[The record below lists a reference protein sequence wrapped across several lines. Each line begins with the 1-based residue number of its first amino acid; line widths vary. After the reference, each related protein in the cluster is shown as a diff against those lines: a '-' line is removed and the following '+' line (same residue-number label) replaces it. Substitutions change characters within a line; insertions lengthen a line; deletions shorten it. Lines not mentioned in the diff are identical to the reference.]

1 MDTLSAKHN
10 AGIRRA
16 GSGRRLAKT
25 LSQNKYLFLMV
36 APVLL
41 YYAIFCYGP
50 IYGAIIAF
58 KDFDVSKG
66 IWASPW
72 VGFKHFQVFFQG
84 PYFIRTL
91 VNTLLISL
99 YTILFGFPVP
109 ILFALLLNE
118 LGNQKFKR
126 IVQSVTYL
134 PHFISMV
141 AICGMIHTFVARN
154 GIITDLFVAL
164 GGERG
169 NLLAKPEYFRTIF
182 VSSNVWQTFGWG
194 SIVYLSALSNVD
206 VQQYEAADL
215 DGANRFQRIWHI
227 TLPALIPT
235 IVIMFIMRVGHVM
248 TVGFEK
254 VILLYNPNT
263 YETADV
269 ISSYVYRQGLG
280 ESHQYSFTTAVGLFT
295 SVVNF
300 ILVVT
305 FNFLSKKLTSS
316 SLW

>member
-1 MDTLSAKHN
+1 MDTLTIKHGTG
-10 AGIRRA
+10 AMQTGFR
-16 GSGRRLAKT
+16 RRLAKT
-25 LSQNKYLFLMV
+25 LSQNKYLFIMIT
-36 APVLL
+36 PVLL

-66 IWASPW
+66 IWGSPW
-72 VGFKHFQVFFQG
+72 VGLKHFITFFQG
-84 PYFIRTL
+84 PYFMRTL

-99 YTILFGFPVP
+99 YTILFGFPAP
-109 ILFALLLNE
+109 IIFALLLNE
-118 LGNQKFKR
+118 VGSQKFKR
-126 IVQSVTYL
+126 VVQTVTYL

-141 AICGMIHTFVARN
+141 VICGMIHTFVARN

-169 NLLAKPEYFRTIF
+169 NLLVKPEYFRTIF
-182 VSSNVWQTFGWG
+182 VASDIWQTFGWG

-206 VQQYEAADL
+206 VQQYEAAEL
-215 DGANRFQRIWHI
+215 DGAGRFQKMWHI
-227 TLPALIPT
+227 TLPALLPT

-254 VILLYNPNT
+254 IILLYNPNT
-263 YETADV
+263 YDTADV
-269 ISSYVYRQGLG
+269 ISSFVYRKGLG

-300 ILVVT
+300 VLVVS
-305 FNFLSKKLTSS
+305 FNFLSKKLTAN

>member
-1 MDTLSAKHN
+1 MDILLAKPGAGTRQTSLRHN
-10 AGIRRA
+10 LG
-16 GSGRRLAKT
+16 KT

-66 IWASPW
+66 IWGSPW
-72 VGFKHFQVFFQG
+72 VGLKHFKTFFQG
-84 PYFIRTL
+84 PYFTRTL
-91 VNTLLISL
+91 VNTLLISM

-109 ILFALLLNE
+109 IVFALLLNE

-126 IVQSVTYL
+126 VVQSITYL

-154 GIITDLFVAL
+154 GIITDLFVAF

-182 VSSNVWQTFGWG
+182 VTSNVWQTFGWG

-215 DGANRFQRIWHI
+215 DGASRLQKIWHI
-227 TLPALIPT
+227 TLPALLPT

-269 ISSYVYRQGLG
+269 ISSYVYRSGLG

-300 ILVVT
+300 ILVVS
-305 FNFLSKKLTSS
+305 FNFLSKKLTAT